1 MRPVRPSAR
10 ATSSSSHWPG
20 AVNRSQ
26 WEPQSARPADAAAL
40 LELMRC
46 IALSRICYGDHHW
59 KMTEAHVNL
68 AQGYLQFKGFSLQA
82 QQHAEKAKEILLAS
96 SSIPSSDSQRRMDIL
111 KCSVAVFHTLG
122 RSLTALHKLKDSE
135 RNLIKTQE
143 LLEELL
149 QNDQDKWVEI
159 KAAAELSFAQLCQ
172 CQKRS
177 EDAILCYQ
185 KALSYIERSK
195 GETNLECIPV
205 HKKMAGVAQVLGV
218 HATAIQHLVKAH
230 FIALRKSPSSGET
243 AETAHLVAQAAD
255 AFKQSE
261 HKGVCLLKVMNS
273 YHAVL
278 LVGMHTSVNA
288 AQWITVDLVPLA
300 LFLSFCRLC
309 MTVTSFLKHKNGQY
323 PVFQQWPVPSGP
335 EGMNRTDLAEKYFQE
350 SINAFKE
357 AEGLESAKCLGAV
370 DDFCQFLIATGPQQ
384 LMLFSFPDT
393 FLIFFWPFFLSQ
405 RAPIMLK
412 GSLEAKISLF
422 GYLSLEVAETY
433 WLPGGTELAQGHTHL
448 AYKKLKKC
456 LYLQTLLFGTHNK
469 RTVATQEDID
479 LSK

>member
-1 MRPVRPSAR
+1 MQEAPEAR
-10 ATSSSSHWPG
+10 IFSHTDGSVAALNAASTSLGSCHFQQLSLAWSS
-20 AVNRSQ
+20 
-26 WEPQSARPADAAAL
+26 EPQPVGA
-40 LELMRC
+40 LMRC

-68 AQGYLQFKGFSLQA
+68 AQRYLQFKGEFTKFRA
-82 QQHAEKAKEILLAS
+82 HYFRTKS
-96 SSIPSSDSQRRMDIL
+96 SSPFTVKAPNDLMQL
-111 KCSVAVFHTLG
+111 
-122 RSLTALHKLKDSE
+122 SLALLRLKDSE

-149 QNDQDKWVEI
+149 QNDQDRWMEI
-159 KAAAELSFAQLCQ
+159 KAPAELFFAQLCQ

-177 EDAILCYQ
+177 EDVILCYQ

-205 HKKMAGVAQVLGV
+205 HKKMAGVAQVLGI
-218 HATAIQHLVKAH
+218 HATAIQHLAH
-230 FIALRKSPSSGET
+230 FIAMRKSPSSGEA
-243 AETAHLVAQAAD
+243 AETAHLVAQAAV
-255 AFKQSE
+255 ASKQSE
-261 HKGVCLLKVMNS
+261 HKDE
-273 YHAVL
+273 Y
-278 LVGMHTSVNA
+278 
-288 AQWITVDLVPLA
+288 
-300 LFLSFCRLC
+300 
-309 MTVTSFLKHKNGQY
+309 
-323 PVFQQWPVPSGP
+323 
-335 EGMNRTDLAEKYFQE
+335 LAEKYFQE

-370 DDFCQFLIATGPQQ
+370 DDFCQFLIATGPQ
-384 LMLFSFPDT
+384 
-393 FLIFFWPFFLSQ
+393 
-405 RAPIMLK
+405 APIMLK

-422 GYLSLEVAETY
+422 GYLSLEAAETY
-433 WLPGGTELAQGHTHL
+433 WLLGGTELAQGHTHL

>member
-1 MRPVRPSAR
+1 MQEAPEAR
-10 ATSSSSHWPG
+10 IFSHTDGSVAALNAASTSLGSCHFQQLSLAWSS
-20 AVNRSQ
+20 
-26 WEPQSARPADAAAL
+26 EPQPVGARSARPADVAAL

-96 SSIPSSDSQRRMDIL
+96 SPIPSSDSQQRMDFVL
-111 KCSVAVFHTLG
+111 SAHWPG
-122 RSLTALHKLKDSE
+122 
-135 RNLIKTQE
+135 
-143 LLEELL
+143 
-149 QNDQDKWVEI
+149 
-159 KAAAELSFAQLCQ
+159 AANRGQFAKHVKSMICVRLSFCTAALCQ
-172 CQKRS
+172 CQKGS

-205 HKKMAGVAQVLGV
+205 HKKMAGVAQVLGI

-230 FIALRKSPSSGET
+230 FIAMRKSPSSGEA
-243 AETAHLVAQAAD
+243 AETAHLVAQAAV
-255 AFKQSE
+255 ASKQSE
-261 HKGVCLLKVMNS
+261 HKDECLLKVLNS

-288 AQWITVDLVPLA
+288 AHWITVDLVLLA

-309 MTVTSFLKHKNGQY
+309 MTVTSFLK
-323 PVFQQWPVPSGP
+323 
-335 EGMNRTDLAEKYFQE
+335 
-350 SINAFKE
+350 
-357 AEGLESAKCLGAV
+357 
-370 DDFCQFLIATGPQQ
+370 Q
-384 LMLFSFPDT
+384 LMLFSFPDP
-393 FLIFFWPFFLSQ
+393 FLIFLRPFFLSQ

-433 WLPGGTELAQGHTHL
+433 WLLGGTELAQGHTHL

-456 LYLQTLLFGTHNK
+456 LYLQILLFGTHNK

>member
-1 MRPVRPSAR
+1 MQEAPEAR
-10 ATSSSSHWPG
+10 IFSHTDGSVAALNAASTSLGSCHFQQLSLAWSS
-20 AVNRSQ
+20 
-26 WEPQSARPADAAAL
+26 EPQPVGAAITL

-68 AQGYLQFKGFSLQA
+68 AQGYLQFKGEFTKFRA
-82 QQHAEKAKEILLAS
+82 HYFRTKS
-96 SSIPSSDSQRRMDIL
+96 SSPFTNGL
-111 KCSVAVFHTLG
+111 CAKCSVAAFHTLG
-122 RSLTALHKLKDSE
+122 RSLTALHKYPFSVLF

-149 QNDQDKWVEI
+149 QNDQDRWMEI
-159 KAAAELSFAQLCQ
+159 KAPAELFFAQLCQ
-172 CQKRS
+172 CQKGS

-205 HKKMAGVAQVLGV
+205 HKKMAGVAQVLGI

-230 FIALRKSPSSGET
+230 FIAMRKSPSSGEA
-243 AETAHLVAQAAD
+243 AETAHLVAQAAV
-255 AFKQSE
+255 ASKQSE
-261 HKGVCLLKVMNS
+261 HKDE
-273 YHAVL
+273 Y
-278 LVGMHTSVNA
+278 
-288 AQWITVDLVPLA
+288 
-300 LFLSFCRLC
+300 
-309 MTVTSFLKHKNGQY
+309 
-323 PVFQQWPVPSGP
+323 
-335 EGMNRTDLAEKYFQE
+335 LAEKYFQE

-370 DDFCQFLIATGPQQ
+370 DDFCQFLI
-384 LMLFSFPDT
+384 
-393 FLIFFWPFFLSQ
+393 

-433 WLPGGTELAQGHTHL
+433 WLLGGTELAQGHTHL
-448 AYKKLKKC
+448 AYKKLKK
-456 LYLQTLLFGTHNK
+456 
-469 RTVATQEDID
+469 
-479 LSK
+479 LSVRQSLKSIPSFSDAGNERNSSFPLPQQAGVFVWVYIFNLE